1 MRFIK
6 FLAVI
11 ALFVLTMAL
20 FAQNLPVLG
29 APLSLGLTL
38 FDAQLF
44 ALESPLYMFL
54 LAAFFLGSVLTLLYF
69 FLEKLRT
76 GRELAR
82 ANRKLATLEQ
92 EVTSLR
98 NLPLSDATPAQDN

>member
-1 MRFIK
+1 M
-6 FLAVI
+6 
-11 ALFVLTMAL
+11 
-20 FAQNLPVLG
+20 LG

-38 FDAQLF
+38 FGAQLF

-54 LAAFFLGSVLTLLYF
+54 LASFFLGCVLTLLYF
-69 FLEKLRT
+69 FLDKLRT

-98 NLPLSDATPAQDN
+98 NLPLTDSSPAQDN